1 MLNNCPKLA
10 IFEVPNMKKTILVTG
25 GSGLIG
31 RHLCQSLLDK
41 GHAVHLLSRKANPNA
56 DSRIQSFVW
65 DVEKGLLDES
75 CLEGVNAIIHL
86 AGEGIADKRWTK
98 ARKKAIIDSRTES
111 IRLLYKAIQKNPQ
124 SSVKHIISAAA
135 IGYYADRGN
144 ELLTEDSLPGSGFL
158 AESCIAWEE
167 AVDEGQRLGLKIA
180 KFRTGI
186 VLDPAG
192 GALLQI
198 ARPVKFGL
206 GTALGSGK
214 QWVSWI
220 HWKDVVKMYEFALE
234 NQLEG
239 TYNMVGPKPAA
250 NLELTKAIAKQFKI
264 PLWLP
269 PVPAFVLKL
278 ALGEMSAAV
287 LGSTKVS
294 ANKIEQAGFR
304 FEFPDLA
311 DALKDLYA

>member
-10 IFEVPNMKKTILVTG
+10 NFKARKMKKTILITG

-31 RHLCQSLLDK
+31 RHLCQSLLSK
-41 GHAVHLLSRKANPNA
+41 GHTLHVLSRRKLPAL
-56 DSRIQSFVW
+56 DSRMKTFVW
-65 DVEKGLLDES
+65 NVEKGQLDEA
-75 CLEGVNAIIHL
+75 CLDGVDTIIHL

-98 ARKKAIIDSRTES
+98 ARKKAIIESRTES
-111 IRLLYKAIQKNPQ
+111 IRLLYRAIEKNL
-124 SSVKHIISAAA
+124 SSKVKHHISAAA

-158 AESCIAWEE
+158 AESCIAWEQ
-167 AVDEGQRLGLKIA
+167 AVDEGQKLGLKIA

-186 VLDPAG
+186 VLDPKG

-198 ARPVKFGL
+198 ARPIKFGF
-206 GTALGSGK
+206 GAALGSGK

-220 HWKDVVKMYEFALE
+220 HWKDVVKMYEFALD
-234 NQLEG
+234 NALEG
-239 TYNMVGPKPAA
+239 TFNMVGPQPAT
-250 NLELTKAIAKQFKI
+250 NLELTRAIAKQFHR

-269 PVPAFVLKL
+269 AVPAFALQL

-287 LGSTKVS
+287 LGSTKAS
-294 ANKIEQAGFR
+294 ADKIEHAGFT
-304 FEFPDLA
+304 FDFPNLTE
-311 DALKDLYA
+311 ALKDLYA

>member
-1 MLNNCPKLA
+1 
-10 IFEVPNMKKTILVTG
+10 MKKTVLITG

-31 RHLCQSLLDK
+31 RRLCKSLLEK
-41 GHAVHLLSRKANPNA
+41 GYVVHLLSRKAKPNM
-56 DSRIQSFVW
+56 DSRIKSFVW
-65 DVEKGLLDES
+65 DITEDQLDEA
-75 CLEGVNAIIHL
+75 CLEGVDTIIHL

-111 IRLLYKAIQKNPQ
+111 IRLLYKAIKNNP
-124 SSVKHIISAAA
+124 SSAVKYIISAAA
-135 IGYYADRGN
+135 IGFYADRGD
-144 ELLTEDSLPGSGFL
+144 ELLTEESLPGSGFL
-158 AESCIAWEE
+158 AESCIAWEN
-167 AVDEGQRLGLKIA
+167 AVDEGKDLGLKIA

-186 VLDPAG
+186 VLDPKG

-206 GTALGSGK
+206 GAALGSGK

-234 NQLEG
+234 HQLEG
-239 TYNMVGPKPAA
+239 IYNMVGPKPAT
-250 NLELTKAIAKQFKI
+250 NLELTKALAKQFHK

-269 PVPAFVLKL
+269 AVPAFALHL

-287 LGSTKVS
+287 LGSTK
-294 ANKIEQAGFR
+294 ADARKIEASGFQ

-311 DALKDLYA
+311 ETLKDLYASK